1 MITPYKHMFGGYEI
15 IHALHIG
22 DREIIVGDNP
32 NAPKGERFMCVTCL
46 YIDAFIN
53 PENAIVSDDFTEII
67 QEYGNRLAAQAEK
80 TRPLVMK
87 PKIQGIDTS
96 ILTEK
101 DCCRID
107 SSDNLNGK
115 ILVIDPTSL
124 RREYQMCTSQIML
137 CTGGFGAYPNSRGN
151 ACFCVNLYT
160 GKKCRQE
167 RPDVMGTLDRSQL
180 PQWAELTLI
189 QYEQKMR
196 QDRGNA
202 R

>member
-1 MITPYKHMFGGYEI
+1 MITPYKRMFGGYEI

-32 NAPKGERFMCVTCL
+32 NAPKGERFLCVTCL

-53 PENAIVSDDFTEII
+53 PEDAIVSDDFTEII

-96 ILTEK
+96 ILTK
-101 DCCRID
+101 KNCHPID

-115 ILVIDPTSL
+115 IIVIDPDSL
-124 RREYQMCTSQIML
+124 RHEYQMCTNQIML

-151 ACFCVNLYT
+151 TCFCVDLYT
-160 GKKCRQE
+160 GKMCRQE
-167 RPDVMGTLDRSQL
+167 RPDMMGTLDRSQL
-180 PQWAELTLI
+180 PQWAELTLT
-189 QYEQKMR
+189 QYERK
-196 QDRGNA
+196 A
-202 R
+202 RNERSGVR